1 MTSRLLTVA
10 EVADRL
16 RVTPRTVYR
25 MAKEHRLTYIRV
37 NGGQLRF
44 PAEDFEAYLTAGRVE
59 AVR

>member
-1 MTSRLLTVA
+1 MATHLLTVA

-25 MAKEHRLTYIRV
+25 LVAEHRLTFIRV
-37 NGGQLRF
+37 GNQLRF
-44 PAEDFEAYLTAGRVE
+44 PSDDFEAYLTAGRVE